1 MPPPLKRQH
10 ANVSADKP
18 AVDIVD
24 RVIERLHRDD
34 AQMRSD
40 VNVMAGSA
48 RAMAS
53 IMRYLQETLMQS
65 GDDTDMSIH
74 VHDLG
79 QAFYELERAI
89 AMHVRRPLL
98 SYPAYGGP

>member
-18 AVDIVD
+18 AIDIVD
-24 RVIERLHRDD
+24 SVIKRLHRDD
-34 AQMRSD
+34 TQMQND

-53 IMRYLQETLMQS
+53 IMRDLQETLMQS
-65 GDDTDMSIH
+65 GDDTDMSKH
-74 VHDLG
+74 VHDLR

-89 AMHVRRPLL
+89 AVHVRRLL
-98 SYPAYGGP
+98 SSYPAYGGP

>member
-40 VNVMAGSA
+40 VSVMASSA
-48 RAMAS
+48 QAIAS
-53 IMRYLQETLMQS
+53 IIAYLRDTLMHS
-65 GDDTDMSIH
+65 GDDTDVSKH
-74 VHDLG
+74 VHGLG
-79 QAFYELERAI
+79 EAFYELERAI
-89 AMHVRRPLL
+89 AKHVRRPLP
-98 SYPAYGGP
+98 SDPAYGGP